1 MLLKLRIDLNSNLS
15 NISSFLWQFV
25 VCKRS
30 RQFFISIFTSFFLF
44 DRFFD
49 RFFILL
55 SMAHKLGATLII
67 IVSLKVNI
75 EKDFSYALRGT
86 TIATNLFRSRGWFC
100 PFHGLPHPTP
110 SFWDGWSV
118 CAHAHALTRARAH
131 THTRTHAL
139 AHTYTHA
146 KKQYCLAYKAQMLIT
161 LFQNASIN
169 CVPNSSGLS
178 DKKVNN
184 IARHTKRI
192 VSSDDLV
199 AFYILS

>member
-1 MLLKLRIDLNSNLS
+1 
-15 NISSFLWQFV
+15 
-25 VCKRS
+25 
-30 RQFFISIFTSFFLF
+30 
-44 DRFFD
+44 
-49 RFFILL
+49 
-55 SMAHKLGATLII
+55 MAHKLGATLII

-110 SFWDGWSV
+110 SFLDGWSV
-118 CAHAHALTRARAH
+118 CAHAHALTRARAQ